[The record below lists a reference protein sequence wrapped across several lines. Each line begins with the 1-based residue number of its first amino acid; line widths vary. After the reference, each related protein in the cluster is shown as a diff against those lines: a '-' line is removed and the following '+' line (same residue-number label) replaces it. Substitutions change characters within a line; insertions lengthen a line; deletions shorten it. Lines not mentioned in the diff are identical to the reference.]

1 MPYVDYVPTR
11 SGDYWIWESQF
22 CSYAAAHQAE
32 LDYTVDE
39 VAALN
44 AADLAANAAKD
55 AMYDARDVH
64 DAAVELKDEKKAEL
78 TAIIRA
84 LAQKYQKNLNATD
97 VHREGLGITVPD
109 RERTAVSEDAAA
121 LIPSPMVL
129 CDSLRRAGTRARR
142 TALAVLPR
150 RQASHPR
157 LRGNCGR

>member
-55 AMYDARDVH
+55 AMYDARDGY
-64 DAAVELKDEKKAEL
+64 E
-78 TAIIRA
+78 
-84 LAQKYQKNLNATD
+84 
-97 VHREGLGITVPD
+97 
-109 RERTAVSEDAAA
+109 AAA
-121 LIPSPMVL
+121 DWVKRVKPPVLEVVCNAPQRAMVNWHPAAGPES
-129 CDSLRRAGTRARR
+129 DRPGTRTRR
-142 TALAVLPR
+142 TALAERPRTVL
-150 RQASHPR
+150 RQS
-157 LRGNCGR
+157 